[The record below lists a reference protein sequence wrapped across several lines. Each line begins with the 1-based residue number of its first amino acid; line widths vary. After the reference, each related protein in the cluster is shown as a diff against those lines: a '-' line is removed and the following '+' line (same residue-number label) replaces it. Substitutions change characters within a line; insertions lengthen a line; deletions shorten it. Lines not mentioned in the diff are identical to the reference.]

1 MVEAIIF
8 DHDGVMVDTE
18 PLQSKAWIEM
28 LKKYGK
34 EPELYENGL
43 VHIVG
48 ISIDENWKILKEK
61 YNVEEEI
68 DSLEEQRGEIYFNL
82 LKEAQPIEG
91 LMDLLKDLNK
101 EKISKGIML
110 AIASSSNKEYIEAV
124 VKKFGFEKMF
134 DLIVTRK
141 DVEKGKPNPDI
152 YLKVANEFRVKPS
165 DCVVLEDSQT
175 GVEAGYHAGMKVIAI
190 PNEYTL
196 AHDFSKAN
204 KIISSLKEID
214 LNLINCLYD

>member
-124 VKKFGFEKMF
+124 VKKFGFEEMF

-165 DCVVLEDSQT
+165 D
-175 GVEAGYHAGMKVIAI
+175 
-190 PNEYTL
+190 
-196 AHDFSKAN
+196 
-204 KIISSLKEID
+204 
-214 LNLINCLYD
+214 